1 MINTILYYKTYIL
14 DKQILSPRKDLEVRT
29 AFIKLIE
36 PFLSDYKSVKTYNW
50 ISLYLL
56 KLRKPWMHYICL
68 FYIYSFTRIPLIS
81 MSIFKNLEPKQVFNQ
96 KNSRLYINNYIYNM
110 QIINIFTKKNKV
122 FVAGVNYYI

>member
-1 MINTILYYKTYIL
+1 MILMIVGEILKLLRKEKMINTLLYYKTYIL
-14 DKQILSPRKDLEVRT
+14 DKQILSPRKNLEVRT

-68 FYIYSFTRIPLIS
+68 FHIYSFTRIPLIS
-81 MSIFKNLEPKQVFNQ
+81 MSIFKNPKP
-96 KNSRLYINNYIYNM
+96 KKYL
-110 QIINIFTKKNKV
+110 TKKIQ
-122 FVAGVNYYI
+122 GYILIIIFIICKLL